1 MPSLFRD
8 ASSTDFD
15 DLFDPYV
22 QGSIPGNTGSRT
34 SDGTD
39 LAGRYAPLAFGTKR
53 ADVNVRNSAGIDLS
67 NLWAAKGTASYS
79 LAFNAHGY
87 NDHNQALTNAT
98 GTTTA
103 MLTLTIANDGTWRIT
118 SRTGAVLE
126 SGTWLPAG
134 KAVTDYDVQFSAS
147 GAATASIG
155 NNAPSYANCGTS
167 RAISASVSVPARST
181 DFVSE
186 SITITCLL
194 RSNTGAVSTTVC
206 SFVVSAQGW
215 L

>member
-8 ASSTDFD
+8 AGGADFD

-22 QGSIPGNTGSRT
+22 QGSVPAATGFRT

-39 LAGRYAPLAFGTKR
+39 LAGRYAPLAFGSKR
-53 ADVNVRNSAGIDLS
+53 ADVNMRNSAGVDLT
-67 NLWAAKGTASYS
+67 NLWAAKGTASYT
-79 LAFNAHGY
+79 LPFNGRSYA
-87 NDHNQALTNAT
+87 DHNQALTNAT

-103 MLTLTIANDGTWRIT
+103 ILTLTIANDGTWRVNN
-118 SRTGAVLE
+118 RTGAVLD

-134 KAVTDYDVQFSAS
+134 KTVADYDVQFSTS
-147 GAATASIG
+147 GAVTATIG
-155 NNAPSYANCGTS
+155 NNAPGYANASTS
-167 RAISASVSVPARST
+167 RSLSASVSVPARSI
-181 DFVSE
+181 DSVSE
-186 SITITCLL
+186 AITVTCLL

-206 SFVVSAQGW
+206 TLQVSAQGW